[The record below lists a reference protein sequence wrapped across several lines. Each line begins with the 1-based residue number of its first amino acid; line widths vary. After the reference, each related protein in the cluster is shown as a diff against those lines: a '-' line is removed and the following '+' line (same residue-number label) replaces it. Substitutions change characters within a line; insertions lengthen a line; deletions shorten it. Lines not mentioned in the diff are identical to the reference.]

1 VSFANPLP
9 WWALLPILAGAAAV
23 AWLAYNRTPLPP
35 ARRHVLVALRFVTL
49 LALIGFL
56 LRPVSSS
63 ADLNARDV
71 VVPILVDVSRSMG
84 LEDAGQGARRID
96 RARQIVAERLVPLL
110 GPRFR
115 VDVLSFGEAVAAVAP
130 AQLSAT
136 ARRSDLESALTSIR
150 ERYRGRPVAG
160 VIVLSD
166 GGDTSGGAERAARA
180 SMPVF
185 PIGVGSARAGKD
197 REVLSVT
204 TAETVLD
211 DSRVDVA
218 VSAVSHGM
226 GVDPIELRLLENR
239 RVIEAR
245 RVVPAADGTPIQEVF
260 QVTPNRSAAAV
271 YTVEI
276 PAVKGELV
284 PENNTRSVVVQP
296 PSRPRR
302 ILLVEGAP
310 GFEHSFLKRAWTV
323 DPGLEVDSVVR
334 KGKNEQ
340 GVDTFYIQA
349 SRARSDALNSGYPQA
364 REALFAYDAVVLA
377 NVEGHQFTRAQ
388 LDSTR
393 AFVAQRGGG
402 LLVLGARSFLRQGLT
417 DTALEEVLPLA
428 LTDRG
433 GSADVLPASN
443 IKGANRVALTAAG
456 QDHPMMQLAANT
468 AETRKRWDAV
478 PALASIASLGG
489 ARPGAS
495 ILAVAAAAGGS
506 ARPLVAVQRYG
517 EGRAMVFSGEA
528 SWRWKMLLP
537 ATDRSYDTFWK
548 QAIRWLALPATD
560 PVAVNVAAGAMPGDL
575 LPLRVTVRTPAFE
588 PVTDATV
595 DVKVSAPDGRQTSL
609 RAAPEGGSAGEG
621 RYVVN
626 LHPEQAGVFKVS
638 AQATQGTTTLGAAS
652 TTALVGG
659 ADLEMTDP
667 RLNQELLRRIAA
679 ASGGR
684 LLAEDQIAG
693 LPDILKAALPAAALQ
708 VRRDLWNT
716 GWSFAMILML
726 LGAEWILRRKWGLR

>member
-9 WWALLPILAGAAAV
+9 WWALFPILAGAAAV
-23 AWLAYNRTPLPP
+23 AWLAYNRTPLAP
-35 ARRHVLVALRFVTL
+35 ARRNVLVAIRFVTL
-49 LALIGFL
+49 LALIVFL
-56 LRPVSSS
+56 LRPVSSA
-63 ADLNARDV
+63 ADLDARDA

-96 RARQIVAERLVPLL
+96 RARQIVADRLLPLL

-160 VIVLSD
+160 IIVLSD
-166 GGDTSGGAERAARA
+166 GGDTSGGAERVAHS
-180 SMPVF
+180 SMPVV
-185 PIGVGSARAGKD
+185 PIGVGSAHAGKD

-211 DSRVDVA
+211 DSRVDLA

-260 QVTPNRSAAAV
+260 QVTPNRSAPAV

-310 GFEHSFLKRAWTV
+310 GFEHSFLKRAWIV
-323 DPGLEVDSVVR
+323 DPGLEIDSVVR

-349 SRARSDALNSGYPQA
+349 SRTRSDALNSGYPQT

-402 LLVLGARSFLRQGLT
+402 LLVLGARSFLRQGLM
-417 DTALEEVLPLA
+417 DTTLEEVLPLA

-433 GSADVLPASN
+433 GSTDVVPASN
-443 IKGANRVALTAAG
+443 TKGANRVALTAAG

-478 PALASIASLGG
+478 PALASTASLGG

-495 ILAVAAAAGGS
+495 ILAVTAAAGGS
-506 ARPLVAVQRYG
+506 RPLVAVQRYG

-560 PVAVNVAAGAMPGDL
+560 PVAVNVAAGAMPGDT

-609 RAAPEGGSAGEG
+609 RAAPEGGPAGEG
-621 RYVVN
+621 RYVAN
-626 LHPEQAGVFKVS
+626 FHPEQAGVFKVL
-638 AQATQGTTTLGAAS
+638 AEAAQGTTTLGAAN

-667 RLNQELLRRIAA
+667 RLNQELLRRVAA

-684 LLAEDQIAG
+684 LLTEDQIGG